1 MGERAKK
8 STSSKREGENLDD
21 KKIDSKSSV
30 YSVPN
35 METAMTLNMV
45 QKKLQAFQAKIMQ
58 DVEQKMDVML
68 EELVQEIRQ
77 YEMQSN
83 EFKNFRQHHE
93 LWSNRLTT
101 QMEVVD
107 SATKTVTSE
116 EKSITEKFK
125 KKLPDKVFVP
135 RESYLTCLLEVDHMK
150 SIYNLFLAIML
161 LLLLNLSAND
171 YFKEGR

>member
-1 MGERAKK
+1 
-8 STSSKREGENLDD
+8 
-21 KKIDSKSSV
+21 
-30 YSVPN
+30 
-35 METAMTLNMV
+35 METAITLNMV
-45 QKKLQAFQAKIMQ
+45 QKKLQSFQTKVME
-58 DVEQKMDVML
+58 DVQKKMDVMF

-93 LWSNRLTT
+93 LWSNRLTS

-107 SATKTVTSE
+107 STTKTLRKEVKSDD
-116 EKSITEKFK
+116 EKSK

-150 SIYNLFLAIML
+150 SIYHVFVAVLL
-161 LLLLNLSAND
+161 LLLLNVSAND
-171 YFKEGR
+171 YFAEGRWVIIQFKHYLYVMRELLG

>member
-1 MGERAKK
+1 MIRTLVYK
-8 STSSKREGENLDD
+8 SK
-21 KKIDSKSSV
+21 SV
-30 YSVPN
+30 YSVPS
-35 METAMTLNMV
+35 METAMTLSMV
-45 QKKLQAFQAKIMQ
+45 QKKLQTFQTKVME
-58 DVEQKMDVML
+58 DVQKKMDVMF

-107 SATKTVTSE
+107 SITKTVTSDVKST
-116 EKSITEKFK
+116 EKSK
-125 KKLPDKVFVP
+125 KKLSDKVFVP

-150 SIYNLFLAIML
+150 AIYHVFVAIL
-161 LLLLNLSAND
+161 LLLLMNVSAND
-171 YFKEGR
+171 YFEEGR

>member
-1 MGERAKK
+1 
-8 STSSKREGENLDD
+8 
-21 KKIDSKSSV
+21 
-30 YSVPN
+30 
-35 METAMTLNMV
+35 MTLNMV
-45 QKKLQAFQAKIMQ
+45 QKKLQTFQAKIME
-58 DVEQKMDVML
+58 DVEKKMDVML

-77 YEMQSN
+77 YEMQTN

-101 QMEVVD
+101 QMEVFD
-107 SATKTVTSE
+107 STTKTVISE
-116 EKSITEKFK
+116 VKSTPEKTK

-150 SIYNLFLAIML
+150 SIYNLFMAIL
-161 LLLLNLSAND
+161 VLLLLNLSAND